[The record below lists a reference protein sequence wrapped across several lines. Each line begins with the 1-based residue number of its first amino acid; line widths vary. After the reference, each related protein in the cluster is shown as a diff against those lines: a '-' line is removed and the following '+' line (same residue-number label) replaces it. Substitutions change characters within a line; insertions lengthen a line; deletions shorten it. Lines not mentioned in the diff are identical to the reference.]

1 MTGFCCRRGP
11 RVRLLYDSQWN
22 VRTLPPPTR
31 PFRASLCLNRYLP
44 MDLSAIQSAL
54 RERKLDGWL
63 FYDHHHRDPIAYR
76 LLGLP
81 EKLHVTRRWFYLIPA
96 KGEPQKLAHR
106 VEPKHLDNLPG
117 SKREYSSWQEQH
129 EGLKAMLAAVK
140 KIAMQYSEN
149 NQVPLIGL
157 VDAGTVELIRS
168 FGKEVVTSGDLVA
181 RFEAAW
187 SEEQIASHFAARDAI
202 DAIVPECFQ
211 EIRRRVRNGGATEYR
226 LQQWL
231 AEAFRPD

>member
-1 MTGFCCRRGP
+1 MFAHGP
-11 RVRLLYDSQWN
+11 N
-22 VRTLPPPTR
+22 
-31 PFRASLCLNRYLP
+31 
-44 MDLSAIQSAL
+44 AIQTAL

-96 KGEPQKLAHR
+96 QGEPQKLVHR

-117 SKREYSSWQEQH
+117 NKREYSSWQEQH
-129 EGLKAMLAAVK
+129 QGLKDMLAGVK

-157 VDAGTVELIRS
+157 VDAARS
-168 FGKEVVTSGDLVA
+168 S
-181 RFEAAW
+181 
-187 SEEQIASHFAARDAI
+187 
-202 DAIVPECFQ
+202 
-211 EIRRRVRNGGATEYR
+211 
-226 LQQWL
+226 
-231 AEAFRPD
+231 